1 MKFLFLGVAAA
12 VALGGMVLRQHEGHK
27 EAAQDPHAGHKAPET
42 PAGLP
47 GYSTVPLTPERV
59 QRIGVRTEKAEK
71 RSLTRLIRS
80 VGIVRTDETLES
92 HVHVKWNGW
101 IEEFFA
107 AYIGQAVK
115 KGDPLF
121 SVYSPDLVTAQ
132 HELLIAARRGKADA
146 QTPVNDALDAARTR
160 LKRWDVP
167 DDVIA
172 EVEKTGKVQRA
183 VTIRAPRDGVILEK
197 MALPGMYVE
206 PAMTLYTI
214 ADLSRVWVQ
223 VDLYEYEAPVVGKGA
238 KARFLPVGGTGEEFP
253 ATVTFVAPTVDPATR
268 TVKIR
273 LELPNEKFRIRPG
286 AYGTTLIELPLPEAV
301 AIPADAVIDTGVRQ
315 VAFVAKG
322 DGAFEPRSARLGM
335 RAGDRVQI
343 LSGIS
348 EGEEVV
354 TRAQFMLDS
363 ESRLRAAGTAGG
375 HTGHGGN

>member
-1 MKFLFLGVAAA
+1 VTL
-12 VALGGMVLRQHEGHK
+12 
-27 EAAQDPHAGHKAPET
+27 
-42 PAGLP
+42 
-47 GYSTVPLTPERV
+47 SPERV

-71 RSLTRLIRS
+71 KSLTRHVRS

-107 AYIGQAVK
+107 SYIGQSVK

-132 HELLIAARRGKADA
+132 HELLIAARRGRTETQGTAADG
-146 QTPVNDALDAARTR
+146 LDAARTR

-167 DDVIA
+167 DEVIA
-172 EVEKTGKVQRA
+172 EVEKSGKVQRA

-214 ADLSRVWVQ
+214 ADLTRVWVL
-223 VDLYEYEAPVVGKGA
+223 VDLYEYEAPLIRKGA
-238 KARFLPVGGTGEEFP
+238 KARFDPVGGTGEEFL
-253 ATVTFVAPTVDPATR
+253 ATVTFVAPTVDLTTR
-268 TVKIR
+268 TVKVR
-273 LELPNEKFRIRPG
+273 LELPNAQFRIRPG
-286 AYGTTLIELPLPEAV
+286 AYGTALLEIVLPEAV
-301 AIPADAVIDTGVRQ
+301 TISADAVIDTGIRKV
-315 VAFVAKG
+315 VFVAKG
-322 DGAFEPRSARLGM
+322 DGMFEPRAVTLGL
-335 RAGDRVQI
+335 RAGDHVQV

-348 EGEEVV
+348 EGDEVV

-363 ESRLRAAGTAGG
+363 ESRLRSAGSAGG
-375 HTGHGGN
+375 HAGHGGN